1 MKNHV
6 YEVFNTTTNH
16 VPELDQNISETVKFN
31 FKTGIPELDK
41 VLNDL
46 GNTFWEQIIFM
57 MKANR
62 EYYECLT
69 QIIDTRK
76 FQNYRDVRI
85 YVSSKL
91 KNIDRL
97 GYVESDLTPAFK
109 AHLEKFTNMLDTE
122 LNEELPKLKFLSYR
136 AKVNALRNELEEI
149 KRNTKITEFNIKLLH
164 KEKKDLMNILESYN
178 TENLHKV
185 PLEKR
190 LKSEQEKHVELQA
203 MVSAI
208 FKNKIPFCTSQIG
221 KSSHSVCRSET
232 SDLF

>member
-16 VPELDQNISETVKFN
+16 VPKLDQNISETVKFD
-31 FKTGIPELDK
+31 FKTGISELDK
-41 VLNDL
+41 ILNDL
-46 GNTFWEQIIFM
+46 GNNFWEQIIFM

-76 FQNYRDVRI
+76 FQNLKDVRL
-85 YVSSKL
+85 YVLSEL
-91 KNIDRL
+91 KNRDRL
-97 GYVESDLTPAFK
+97 GYVETDLTPAFK
-109 AHLEKFTNMLDTE
+109 DHLEKFTKILNTE

-136 AKVNALRNELEEI
+136 TKINALRNELEEI
-149 KRNTKITEFNIKLLH
+149 KRKTKIAEFNIKLLQ

-178 TENLHKV
+178 TENSHKV

-190 LKSEQEKHVELQA
+190 LKSEQEKHVELQE
-203 MVSAI
+203 MVTTI
-208 FKNKIPFCTSQIG
+208 FKNKMPFCISQVDRSNYSI
-221 KSSHSVCRSET
+221 CRSNS